1 VSILT
6 LVDQSMQ
13 MRMSLSAFVQEV
25 GAEQL
30 PAVLWTV
37 GLMFVAA
44 YLIGS
49 IPFAYII
56 VRTVAGEDITEH
68 GTGNVGAMNVR
79 RTTGSWGWFAVA
91 MVADALKGLL
101 PTLAAVTLPLML
113 VDPAL
118 NVGGVAWSASVTP
131 FVAAA
136 VLGPQAVVLGAVI
149 GHNYSLWLSIA
160 KRRVLGGKGLAT
172 GGGALIAYNW
182 QYFLIVLV
190 VGLTVIAVTRYMMA
204 GQVAAALSLPVY
216 VVITG
221 QPDMLF
227 VMLLGG
233 LVYLRHHKRFVGLLQ
248 GKEPR
253 LYVEDRM
260 GPRG

>member
-1 VSILT
+1 
-6 LVDQSMQ
+6 
-13 MRMSLSAFVQEV
+13 
-25 GAEQL
+25 
-30 PAVLWTV
+30 
-37 GLMFVAA
+37 
-44 YLIGS
+44 
-49 IPFAYII
+49 
-56 VRTVAGEDITEH
+56 
-68 GTGNVGAMNVR
+68 
-79 RTTGSWGWFAVA
+79 
-91 MVADALKGLL
+91 
-101 PTLAAVTLPLML
+101 ML